1 MRKEAALRGR
11 VSSLAGTLSVR
22 IAGSREEIDRCFR
35 VMQQLRPK
43 LEAAEFGMRVE
54 VQQREGYRLAYLE
67 QDGAVVAVAGFRVMH
82 VLWSGKTMYVDDLV
96 TDEAMRS
103 RGFGEA
109 MLTWLMELARREG
122 CETFSLDSGTHRR
135 EAHAFYFR
143 QGLRITDFHFQKPL
157 LAE

>member
-1 MRKEAALRGR
+1 MKKVAALSGR
-11 VSSLAGTLSVR
+11 VSSLTGTPSVR
-22 IAGSREEIDRCFR
+22 IASSREEIDRCFR

-43 LEAAEFGMRVE
+43 LEAAEFAGRVE
-54 VQQREGYRLAYLE
+54 MQQREGYRLAYLE
-67 QDGAVVAVAGFRVMH
+67 HEGVVVAAAGFRVMH

-109 MLTWLMELARREG
+109 MLAWLMELARREG
-122 CETFSLDSGTHRR
+122 CETFSLDSGTHRQQ
-135 EAHAFYFR
+135 AHAFYFR

-157 LAE
+157 